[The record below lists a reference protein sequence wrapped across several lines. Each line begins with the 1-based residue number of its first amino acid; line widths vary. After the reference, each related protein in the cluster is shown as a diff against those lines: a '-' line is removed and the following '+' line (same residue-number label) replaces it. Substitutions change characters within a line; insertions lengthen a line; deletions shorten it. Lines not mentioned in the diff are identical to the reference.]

1 MTAADRRAAIA
12 AEQERLQR
20 FGLSSAFA
28 ARATSASPSGMW
40 YPDQDELVSERIVTH
55 VISPKP
61 ASPNDTPVANAPP
74 PAARGDATPAASAA
88 LATAAR
94 SAPARGISST
104 GETAAAAS
112 AWGYEIDRTK
122 LPADLLKRLS
132 AAPRKAAVIPPA
144 AAK

>member
-1 MTAADRRAAIA
+1 
-12 AEQERLQR
+12 
-20 FGLSSAFA
+20 
-28 ARATSASPSGMW
+28 MW
-40 YPDQDELVSERIVTH
+40 YPDQDELVRERVVTH

-61 ASPNDTPVANAPP
+61 ASPTDTPVANATAPP